1 MSRDNSGRLRDD
13 WTIKISLD
21 QREGRARAT
30 ARLRGRDQEAV
41 GVGVSRLKTDDR
53 VVASIGDELAVAR
66 ALSDLARQMMAA
78 AAQEIETV
86 TTRRDHVVAAKLD

>member
-1 MSRDNSGRLRDD
+1 
-13 WTIKISLD
+13 
-21 QREGRARAT
+21 
-30 ARLRGRDQEAV
+30 
-41 GVGVSRLKTDDR
+41 
-53 VVASIGDELAVAR
+53 VAR

>member
-30 ARLRGRDQEAV
+30 ARLRGRDQEAW
-41 GVGVSRLKTDDR
+41 
-53 VVASIGDELAVAR
+53 
-66 ALSDLARQMMAA
+66 ALVCRGLRQMIASSPVL
-78 AAQEIETV
+78 ETSWLW
-86 TTRRDHVVAAKLD
+86 HVLCQTSPDK